1 MTTRRKRPKKK
12 SLGRRLLYLA
22 SHLLCA
28 GFAIVLFLT
37 LVQCTIKKPEAPS
50 WKTNMVIPLAN
61 KTWDMEELI
70 EKLNQENLTTD
81 SSGNPLFFYENVLD
95 TVTIDAS
102 FAVDNVAETFAE
114 SLGIIELDPIEET
127 GFEINLG
134 DEFPGLPPG
143 SFPDTSFDISQ
154 PLPPMGDFA
163 AATVSSG
170 NMVAT
175 IVNDFGIDLD
185 TVIVT
190 INDDSLGGQVTQYSI
205 PGGIPDGET
214 SVDTIDL
221 AGKTISNKLSALIH
235 CHTPG
240 APTDFTTAD
249 KTLSAGVGMPTG
261 LNVSSATA
269 VIPRI
274 SKSFGDTVEIV
285 SDHEVTRAELED
297 GQLMID
303 IRNNTAL
310 PDTLS
315 ITIPGLRNGPD
326 SLVIDTTIDPNSS
339 VRISRDLAGYYLEP
353 NGNQELVFT
362 VDAVVNSSG
371 SFVTVNSTDDMSI
384 DINVSN
390 ITLASVEGTIANTSA
405 DFDDIEEEIDIP
417 TGFDAM
423 QLPSAMLTLEITNS
437 VNIPG
442 SYSINIVHNNGRVKE
457 VTGNVDPGTPE
468 NPVATTNEIALG
480 DFMDPIPES
489 ITVNGSATFGGVG
502 SVTPNDYVIA
512 KITISSPLEIII
524 NPNDSIEGGWEDVKI
539 DIDSSVVDGF
549 ETAHFYATFTNRL
562 PVGVTAEILLGG
574 DSASLYGN
582 PEVTLGP
589 ISVAAGYVNPATGT
603 VDSARASTNEII
615 MDADMIKVLY
625 NDTLWIG
632 EWIKLDST
640 GGASVKMTHSDSFTI
655 TGYIEVEYNFSDD
668 LFED

>member
-50 WKTNMVIPLAN
+50 WKTNLVIPLAN

-102 FAVDNVAETFAE
+102 FAVDDVAKTFAE
-114 SLGIIELDPIEET
+114 SLGIVELDPIEET

-134 DEFPGLPPG
+134 DEFPDLPPG

-163 AATVSSG
+163 AVTVSSG

-175 IVNDFGIDLD
+175 IINDFGIDLD

-190 INDDSLGGQVTQYSI
+190 INDDSLGWQVTHYSI
-205 PGGIPDGET
+205 PGGIPAGET

-240 APTDFTTAD
+240 APTGFTTAD

-269 VIPRI
+269 VIPAI

-297 GQLMID
+297 GQLAID

-339 VRISRDLAGYYLEP
+339 VQISRNLDGYYLEP

-384 DINVSN
+384 DVNVSN
-390 ITLASVEGTIANTSA
+390 IALASVEGTIANTSA
-405 DFDDIEEEIDIP
+405 NFDDIEEEIDIP

-423 QLPSAMLTLEITNS
+423 QLPSAMLILEITNS

-457 VTGNVDPGTPE
+457 VAGNVDPGTPD
-468 NPVATTNEIALG
+468 NPVTTVNDIALG
-480 DFMDPIPES
+480 DFMDPIPET
-489 ITVNGSATFGGVG
+489 ITVNGSATFGGAG

-512 KITISSPLEIII
+512 KITISSPLEMII
-524 NPNDSIEGGWEDVKI
+524 NPNDSIEGEWEDI
-539 DIDSSVVDGF
+539 NMDIDSSVVDGF

-582 PEVTLGP
+582 PDVTLGP

-625 NDTLWIG
+625 NDTLWVG

-640 GGASVKMTHSDSFTI
+640 GGASVKMTYSDSLTI

>member
-1 MTTRRKRPKKK
+1 MTARRKHAKKK
-12 SLGRRLLYLA
+12 SLGRRLLYLV

-50 WKTNMVIPLAN
+50 WKTNLVIPLTN

-102 FAVDNVAETFAE
+102 FAVDDVAETFAE
-114 SLGIIELDPIEET
+114 SLGIVGLDPIEET

-134 DEFPGLPPG
+134 GEFPDLPPG
-143 SFPDTSFDISQ
+143 SFPDTSFDISNS
-154 PLPPMGDFA
+154 LPALGDFA
-163 AATVSSG
+163 VATVSSG
-170 NMVAT
+170 NMVVT
-175 IVNDFGIDLD
+175 VINDFGIDLD
-185 TVIVT
+185 TVVVT
-190 INDDSLGGQVTQYSI
+190 INDDSLSGQITQYSI

-214 SVDTIDL
+214 SVDTVDL

-240 APTDFTTAD
+240 APTFLMTAD
-249 KTLSAGVGMPTG
+249 KMLSAGVGIPAG

-285 SDHEVTRAELED
+285 SDHEVTRAELEN
-297 GQLMID
+297 GQLAID
-303 IRNNTAL
+303 IQNNTAL

-326 SLVIDTTIDPNSS
+326 SLVIDAAIDPNSS
-339 VRISRDLAGYYLEP
+339 IQISRDLDGYHLEP
-353 NGNQELVFT
+353 NGNQELVFA
-362 VDAVVNSSG
+362 VDAIVNSSG
-371 SFVTVNSTDDMSI
+371 SFVAVNSTDDMSI
-384 DINVSN
+384 DVNVSN
-390 ITLASVEGTIANTSA
+390 ITLASVEGTIASTSA

-423 QLPSAMLTLEITNS
+423 QLPSAMLILEITNS

-442 SYSINIVHNNGRVKE
+442 SYSINIVHNNGTVKE

-489 ITVNGSATFGGVG
+489 ITVNGSATFGGAG

-512 KITISSPLEIII
+512 KITISSPLEMII
-524 NPNDSIEGGWEDVKI
+524 NPNDSIEGDWEGI
-539 DIDSSVVDGF
+539 NMDIDSSIVDGF

-574 DSASLYGN
+574 DSTSLYSD

-589 ISVAAGYVNPATGT
+589 ISVAAGYIDPATGT

-615 MDADMIKVLY
+615 MDADMIKMLY
-625 NDTLWIG
+625 NDTLWVG

-640 GGASVKMTHSDSFTI
+640 GGASVKMTHSDSLTI
-655 TGYIEVEYNFSDD
+655 TGYIEVEYNFSED